1 MADVL
6 NKSTGQFL
14 RSVNEPDYPETDW
27 IWSPDLSAFDSIGGY
42 KAKYAILPATNPVQ
56 MMDQAGRDSV
66 DAAEESARVSAIKA
80 EVKSRFDQSENSD
93 KAIILM
99 MIDEINILRSALH
112 QLKTELKPAALNNP
126 LTYNTG
132 TERTPAQAKTAFQ
145 NKVDSL

>member
-6 NKSTGQFL
+6 NRTTKQYL
-14 RSVNEPDYPETDW
+14 RSVNEPDYPQVDW
-27 IWSPDLSAFDSIGGY
+27 IWSPDVSALAGVPT
-42 KAKYAILPATNPVQ
+42 KYWNISGDLVTE
-56 MMDQAGRDSV
+56 MTQAEKDAV
-66 DAAEESARVSAIKA
+66 DAAEQSARVAAIKT
-80 EVKSRFDQSENSD
+80 EVKARFDQSENSD

-132 TERTPAQAKTAFQ
+132 TERTPAQARTAFQ
-145 NKVDSL
+145 NKVDIL